1 MRSAGL
7 IFGPESHHLDH
18 LAPLCALRE
27 IPLILTEAS
36 LAEQAKKYYPDLKV
50 LLFHPFE
57 APEKIVTEFDAIF
70 YSTPRVL
77 LDEMLFF
84 AEAFHKKRVKTIWCP
99 HGNSDKGRNSPF
111 MEALKEEELLLT
123 YGPRMEAFLK
133 DKGVAVPTKR
143 VGNYRL
149 EYYRKHQEFYD
160 QLAPKS
166 TFLYAPTWQDGEK
179 NSSFPNIW
187 KELANFPDLLVKL
200 HPNLYKQF
208 PNEIESLKAS
218 GVQFIEKFPPVYP
231 LLANTQMLIGDVS
244 SICYDFLAFQKPMV
258 LLKDSPLSKVG
269 RLASEEEY
277 PRLVEIC
284 KEELGKTP
292 DTKALYE
299 ETFSTEHQ
307 LQER

>member
-18 LAPLCALRE
+18 LAPLCALRK

-36 LAEQAKKYYPDLKV
+36 MAEQAKKFYPDLKI
-50 LLFHPFE
+50 LLYHPFE
-57 APEKIVTEFDAIF
+57 APEKIVTEFDTIF

-77 LDEMLFF
+77 LDEVLFF
-84 AEAFHKKRVKTIWCP
+84 AETFHNKRMKTIWCP

-123 YGPRMEAFLK
+123 YGPRMEEFLK
-133 DKGVAVPTKR
+133 EKGVNVPTER

-149 EYYRKHQEFYD
+149 EYYQKHRKFYD
-160 QLAPKS
+160 HLAPKS

-179 NSSFPNIW
+179 NSSFPKIW
-187 KELANFPDLLVKL
+187 KELVKFPDLLVKL

-208 PNEIESLKAS
+208 PIEIETLKAS
-218 GVQFIEKFPPVYP
+218 GVNLIEDFPPVYP
-231 LLANTQMLIGDVS
+231 LLANTELLIGDVS
-244 SICYDFLAFQKPMV
+244 SICYDFLAFQKPMIV
-258 LLKDSPLSKVG
+258 LKDSPLSEVG
-269 RLASEEEY
+269 RFIREEEY
-277 PRLVEIC
+277 PRLTEIC
-284 KEELGKTP
+284 EDELGKTP
-292 DTKALYE
+292 DTIALYE
-299 ETFSTEHQ
+299 ETFSTKHQ